1 MMIYQLS
8 ESGRAV
14 EWCHWKGMGGCGLSE
29 VSELMACRKLGPV
42 AHWKDSV
49 TLGDIEDAF
58 PAAGRELARFAVEHL
73 GRSEYAAPYASASN
87 SE

>member
-14 EWCHWKGMGGCGLSE
+14 EWRHWKEIGGCGLSE
-29 VSELMACRKLGPV
+29 VSEFMACRQLGPM
-42 AHWKDSV
+42 AHWKESV

-58 PAAGRELARFAVEHL
+58 PAAGRELARFAVERL
-73 GRSEYAAPYASASN
+73 GRSEYAAPYAPAYHS
-87 SE
+87 